1 MTHNLLANYMAYDN
15 PFIKSSTFYIPQG
28 SRDID
33 EALKSRPNIT
43 MGELDARAKQ
53 LAEEQ
58 NKQKQFVNNIIRQ
71 GANLA
76 SLAQEDP
83 GSQEAQNVVSGAVFA
98 LQQDV
103 NTGNTIDNKR
113 KFQSLADYFRGRGMD
128 AVKAYSYAQASMELA
143 DKPGRWANT
152 LDNALIQTQFDQGRN
167 QENSIPVIDTPPTQ
181 QDISVGSGLNR
192 TPEGIASSLAQI
204 KGDQQTHFIPG
215 DDMVYLDPS
224 KYTPE
229 VLNRNAPLSYPDSR
243 SEFDIPK
250 MTFNDFLNGTSGPF
264 TQVNSPQGY
273 SDSSLQNYLNGDNTS
288 LSVPQKIINEIA
300 NRPVPAKNPFVEQ
313 DLSNIGKADT
323 SFLNNPYTTRFNGT
337 LNAISGDNVHGGPI
351 NEVDLSGIG
360 NTDTGYLEDASNTL
374 TGTGTD
380 LTSPGANVAQGTQN
394 ASALQNILN
403 SGKQQASNLWN
414 NIKGNPVPW
423 AIGGAAGLAGLA
435 GLAKLTGMWPFDSDE
450 EEQEEDYVE

>member
-28 SRDID
+28 VRDID

-43 MGELDARAKQ
+43 TGELDARAKQ

-58 NKQKQFVNNIIRQ
+58 NKQKQFVNNIRRQ

-83 GSQEAQNVVSGAVFA
+83 GSQEAQNVISGAVFA
-98 LQQDV
+98 LRQDV
-103 NTGNTIDNKR
+103 NTGNTIDNNR
-113 KFQSLADYFRGRGMD
+113 KFQSLANYFRGKGMD
-128 AVKAYSYAQASMELA
+128 AIKAYSYAQASLELSA
-143 DKPGRWANT
+143 NPGRWVNT
-152 LDNALIQTQFDQGRN
+152 LDNALLQAQFDYGKS
-167 QENSIPVIDTPPTQ
+167 QENSVPVIGTPPTQ
-181 QDISVGSGLNR
+181 QDVSVGNGSNS
-192 TPEGIASSLAQI
+192 TPEGVASSLAQI
-204 KGDQQTHFIPG
+204 NAPQLERAVSEPTGVDASFIPALDYQQEPSEVMDTSNAISPDFLVGDQQTHLIPG
-215 DDMVYLDPS
+215 DDMVYMDPS
-224 KYTPE
+224 KYIPE
-229 VLNRNAPLSYPDSR
+229 VLNRNTPLSYPDSR
-243 SEFDIPK
+243 SEFDTPK
-250 MTFNDFLNGTSGPF
+250 MTFNDFLNGTSGPLSL
-264 TQVNSPQGY
+264 VNSQGY

-288 LSVPQKIINEIA
+288 LSVPQKIINELA
-300 NRPVPAKNPFVEQ
+300 VEQ
-313 DLSNIGKADT
+313 
-323 SFLNNPYTTRFNGT
+323 
-337 LNAISGDNVHGGPI
+337 
-351 NEVDLSGIG
+351 DLSGIG
-360 NTDTGYLEDASNTL
+360 NTDTGS
-374 TGTGTD
+374 D
-380 LTSPGANVAQGTQN
+380 LTSPGANVSQGTQN